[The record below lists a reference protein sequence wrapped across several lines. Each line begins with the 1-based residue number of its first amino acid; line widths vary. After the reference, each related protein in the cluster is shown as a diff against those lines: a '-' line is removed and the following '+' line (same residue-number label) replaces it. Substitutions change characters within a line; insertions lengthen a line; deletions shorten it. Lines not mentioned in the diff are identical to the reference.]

1 MDSYW
6 MLHRIMSKILFST
19 RLSKQAT
26 AAKVGVYMESSTL
39 FRRGFWKNFQ
49 IVGWTVRPGLCVKF
63 VFILKYSKCIHVS
76 LKTNIEYITQWALSP
91 NNHHIGTFY
100 RPMSTT
106 RKTQFK
112 QNSLVLIWVYLQ
124 RTASFLR
131 IIQIGFQ
138 FYLFFISNT
147 RFISPINQ
155 LPTHSNT

>member
-106 RKTQFK
+106 RK
-112 QNSLVLIWVYLQ
+112 NLVQTEFISFDLGLF
-124 RTASFLR
+124 TAYCQFLR